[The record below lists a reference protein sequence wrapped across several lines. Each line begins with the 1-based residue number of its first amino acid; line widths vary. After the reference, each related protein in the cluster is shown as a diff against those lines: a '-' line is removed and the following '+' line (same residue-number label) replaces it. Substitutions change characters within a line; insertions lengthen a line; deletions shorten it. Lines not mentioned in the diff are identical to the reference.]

1 MAAVVG
7 AFDLRDD
14 RDLQLFPC
22 CPYTPIQNVLLEEA
36 EEGFHRGIVFAGGD
50 PAHGSK
56 QLVSGQHLTE
66 LLGSELAGPVGV
78 DDAGGDPP
86 RA

>member
-1 MAAVVG
+1 MHADSER
-7 AFDLRDD
+7 F
-14 RDLQLFPC
+14 
-22 CPYTPIQNVLLEEA
+22 LEEA

-56 QLVSGQHLTE
+56 QLMSGQHLTE

-78 DDAGGDPP
+78 DDAGGDLPP
-86 RA
+86 RIVTACSSAPTASRDLRRADMD